1 MSFLRSHVIVC
12 ALLFLNLYPA
22 SGPDRQKFFDYF
34 FSNIAVDLYDQYQL
48 FNLLHILII
57 LTKKTFRIPF
67 NVLLSFSWSVIKNR
81 LTKVFVNI

>member
-1 MSFLRSHVIVC
+1 MILLRSHVIVC
-12 ALLFLNLYPA
+12 ALLFLNLYPV
-22 SGPDRQKFFDYF
+22 SGADRQKFFAYF

-57 LTKKTFRIPF
+57 LTKKSFRIPF

>member
-1 MSFLRSHVIVC
+1 MILLRSHVIVC
-12 ALLFLNLYPA
+12 ALLFLNLYPV
-22 SGPDRQKFFDYF
+22 SGPDRQKFFAYF

-57 LTKKTFRIPF
+57 LTKKSFRIPF

>member
-1 MSFLRSHVIVC
+1 MILLRSHVIVC
-12 ALLFLNLYPA
+12 ALLFLNLYPV
-22 SGPDRQKFFDYF
+22 SGPDRQKFFAYF

-57 LTKKTFRIPF
+57 LTKKSFRIPF

-81 LTKVFVNI
+81 LTNVFVNI

>member
-22 SGPDRQKFFDYF
+22 SGPDRPKFFDYF

-57 LTKKTFRIPF
+57 LTKEKALELLLMFCYLSPGRCLKTG
-67 NVLLSFSWSVIKNR
+67 
-81 LTKVFVNI
+81 